1 MSTSTRTRARALGG
15 RAHTHQRFSARL
27 RAAAPVDPGAPRGPG
42 ANATGLCAIV
52 SRALRSVVVA
62 PAARGGLVLGR
73 RGAPSPL
80 ATHPSIH
87 EFSKHVLSS
96 PLAPACRRPRT
107 GGGTPTAASTG
118 RSGTTTSG
126 RISFSG
132 PSCSGC
138 SRHLSVCASVDA
150 IRSLAGCLRVS
161 LGGCERVSPGRMKA
175 SRLRAGAPRP
185 LVWLSARVAAANL
198 GRAAAA

>member
-1 MSTSTRTRARALGG
+1 MLVRQPAEFQRSTPDCPRRRTTPRLRSPRRSRAMSTSTRTRARALGG

-52 SRALRSVVVA
+52 SRALRSGVVG

-107 GGGTPTAASTG
+107 GGGTSTAASTV

-126 RISFSG
+126 RMSFSG
-132 PSCSGC
+132 PTRTTC

-150 IRSLAGCLRVS
+150 IRYLAGRLRV
-161 LGGCERVSPGRMKA
+161 
-175 SRLRAGAPRP
+175 
-185 LVWLSARVAAANL
+185 
-198 GRAAAA
+198 